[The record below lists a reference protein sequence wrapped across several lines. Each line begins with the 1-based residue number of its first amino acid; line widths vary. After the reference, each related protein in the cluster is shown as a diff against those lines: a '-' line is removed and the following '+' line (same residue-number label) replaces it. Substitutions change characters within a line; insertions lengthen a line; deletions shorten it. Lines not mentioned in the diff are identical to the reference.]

1 MGTEQFTEYLGDDK
15 EQQTESNPIEHVAM
29 CSFTK
34 VYLIITGC
42 KDPYTA
48 KPFTMI
54 TSDDNMVYEDYADAE
69 AVVKI
74 MNDVDGEG
82 YARMIA
88 L

>member
-1 MGTEQFTEYLGDDK
+1 
-15 EQQTESNPIEHVAM
+15 
-29 CSFTK
+29 
-34 VYLIITGC
+34 
-42 KDPYTA
+42 
-48 KPFTMI
+48 MI